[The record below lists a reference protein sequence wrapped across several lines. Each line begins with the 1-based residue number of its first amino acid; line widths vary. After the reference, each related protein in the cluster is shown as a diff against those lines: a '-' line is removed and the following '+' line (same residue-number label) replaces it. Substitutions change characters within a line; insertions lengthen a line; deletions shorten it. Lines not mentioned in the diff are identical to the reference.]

1 MGETMDARAAPHLDL
16 VSEHARALAWGLV
29 MSVHSYLA
37 SLILPGRSNRLA
49 AAATLP
55 CDHCRGGLGL
65 DVHRYCHMQFC
76 SSACV
81 AAYQQR
87 LTVETRVKI
96 CRLDVLRSE
105 TTALHVTVDQ
115 QIISAEHTVRTVVL
129 PTNGSRKTGGYANW
143 KTRRVAAIIE

>member
-1 MGETMDARAAPHLDL
+1 MDARAAPHLDL

-29 MSVHSYLA
+29 MGVHSYLA

-49 AAATLP
+49 AAPTLP

-76 SSACV
+76 SSACM

-115 QIISAEHTVRTVVL
+115 QIIH
-129 PTNGSRKTGGYANW
+129 
-143 KTRRVAAIIE
+143 